1 MAFKFRP
8 GYGIKQDQSRAAA
21 INPARFV
28 ALQHY
33 GLYHPSYE
41 QWDWRAIFI
50 RFSSIREIFFCFA
63 KTRDNFLR
71 LPPLPQFMPK
81 SSRSRR
87 WSTTILIA
95 DDEPAILYATA
106 MFLKG
111 CGYDVLTAED
121 GEEALKA
128 FAEAPQTIQLV
139 ISDVV
144 MPGIQGPQLV
154 RSIKNVSP
162 STAALLM
169 SGTWNVPEDGVT
181 LIGKPFARQTL
192 LAMVRGL
199 LEACD
204 FAEIEREQSNAR
216 SQRLAAI
223 AGTATPQPDDS
234 VATE

>member
-1 MAFKFRP
+1 
-8 GYGIKQDQSRAAA
+8 
-21 INPARFV
+21 
-28 ALQHY
+28 
-33 GLYHPSYE
+33 
-41 QWDWRAIFI
+41 
-50 RFSSIREIFFCFA
+50 
-63 KTRDNFLR
+63 
-71 LPPLPQFMPK
+71 MPK

-111 CGYDVLTAED
+111 CGYDVVTAED

-154 RSIKNVSP
+154 RSIKNLSP

-169 SGTWNVPEDGVT
+169 SGTWNVPERWCHFDWKAVCAANPSSDG
-181 LIGKPFARQTL
+181 ARPSG
-192 LAMVRGL
+192 GL
-199 LEACD
+199 
-204 FAEIEREQSNAR
+204 
-216 SQRLAAI
+216 
-223 AGTATPQPDDS
+223 
-234 VATE
+234 

>member
-1 MAFKFRP
+1 
-8 GYGIKQDQSRAAA
+8 
-21 INPARFV
+21 
-28 ALQHY
+28 
-33 GLYHPSYE
+33 
-41 QWDWRAIFI
+41 
-50 RFSSIREIFFCFA
+50 
-63 KTRDNFLR
+63 
-71 LPPLPQFMPK
+71 
-81 SSRSRR
+81 
-87 WSTTILIA
+87 
-95 DDEPAILYATA
+95 

-128 FAEAPQTIQLV
+128 FAEAPHTIQLV

-144 MPGIQGPQLV
+144 MPGMQGPQLV
-154 RSIKNVSP
+154 RSIKNLSP

-169 SGTWNVPEDGVT
+169 SGTWNAPEDGVT

-223 AGTATPQPDDS
+223 AGTATPQSDDS